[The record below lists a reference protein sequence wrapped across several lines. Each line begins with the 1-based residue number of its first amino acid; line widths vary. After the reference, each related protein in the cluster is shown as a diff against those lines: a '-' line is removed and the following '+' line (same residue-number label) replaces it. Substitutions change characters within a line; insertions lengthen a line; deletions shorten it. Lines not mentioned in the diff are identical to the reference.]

1 MQQSLR
7 SKNNTPVVLI
17 NFKIAAKIRK
27 PKTYVSKIN
36 LKEEDDQNLTALS
49 PENLHHCSDRRLVGV
64 ELRVGLEKNRG
75 IEGGGGEED
84 DDETE
89 YPREEED
96 GEDD

>member
-27 PKTYVSKIN
+27 PKTHVSN
-36 LKEEDDQNLTALS
+36 LKEDDDRNFTVLS

-75 IEGGGGEED
+75 KEGGGGEED